1 MPSALPRVREPLRR
15 GQIVSFQ
22 LTDDSL
28 PPEHVAR
35 QLWEMLEALDL
46 LPFYASAK
54 AVEGRAGRRT
64 HSARMKLC
72 LWGYALSRGISSA
85 REISRLCRQDLAFLW
100 ITAGQPIDHTIL
112 SDFRHQH
119 SEAMDKLLTELLRR
133 LQQQGVELVA
143 GDGVV
148 VAQDGSKMRA
158 DAAMGSFRRRA
169 GLQEVLAQAREHR
182 QATEALLEQD
192 EDEPQPGAAT
202 AAQVR
207 GAKASEQRCEQA
219 LAVVEQLQSQ
229 RANASD
235 GTERKHPKASTT
247 DPDARVMRFPHG
259 GYEPGYN
266 VQWAASGNVHGGP
279 VVIVGVQVAQV
290 PSDQGSVLPMVAQI
304 EDRLGRPVA
313 RLAVDSNHVSQATLQ
328 QANERDVEVISRPPK
343 NWKPSKDKKK
353 KRKPMPR

>member
-1 MPSALPRVREPLRR
+1 MASARPRVQEPLRR

-35 QLWEMLEALDL
+35 QLWEMLGVLDL
-46 LPFYASAK
+46 RPFYAKAK
-54 AVEGRAGRRT
+54 AVEGRAGRKTR
-64 HSARMKLC
+64 SARMKLC

-85 REISRLCRQDLAFLW
+85 REISRLCQQDFAFLW
-100 ITAGQPIDHTIL
+100 ITAGKRIDHTIL
-112 SDFRHQH
+112 SDFRSQH
-119 SEAMDKLLTELLRR
+119 SEAMDKLLTELLQR
-133 LQQQGVELVA
+133 LQQQGVELVK

-148 VAQDGSKMRA
+148 VAQDGSKARA

-169 GLQEVLAQAREHR
+169 GLQEVLTQARQHR

-192 EDEPQPGAAT
+192 EGEPLPGAAS

-207 GAKASEQRCEQA
+207 GAKAVEQRTERA
-219 LAVVEQLQSQ
+219 LAVAEQLQQQ
-229 RANASD
+229 RANAAD

-266 VQWAASGNVHGGP
+266 LQWAASGNVHEGP

-304 EDRLGRPVA
+304 EARLGQSVERI
-313 RLAVDSNHVSQATLQ
+313 AVDSNHVSQATLQ
-328 QANERDVEVISRPPK
+328 QAAEDDLQVISRPPK

-353 KRKPMPR
+353 KRKPTPR